1 MELPS
6 FRGYFVQT
14 GQLDWSMQEKKTGT
28 RSLTAE
34 HGSAGSWEICL
45 KQNPLADCHYLAT
58 SDDLGAPCTA

>member
-14 GQLDWSMQEKKTGT
+14 GQLDWNLHAKKGT

-34 HGSAGSWEICL
+34 HSSIGSWEICL
-45 KQNPLADCHYLAT
+45 KQNPLAYCHYLAT
-58 SDDLGAPCTA
+58 SDDLGAPCTV